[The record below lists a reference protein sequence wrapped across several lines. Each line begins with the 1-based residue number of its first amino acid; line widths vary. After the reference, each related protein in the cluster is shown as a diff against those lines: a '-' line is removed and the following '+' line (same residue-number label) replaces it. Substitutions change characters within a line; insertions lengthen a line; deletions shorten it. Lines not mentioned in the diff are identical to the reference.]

1 MIHDI
6 DLVLSLIDSEVEKI
20 DVAGIPV
27 LSGSEDIVNARIKFV
42 NGSCASLT
50 ASRVSQNPM
59 RRFRVFQEDSYI
71 SMDYGQHCG
80 MVMKRNK
87 LGLARRDVELD
98 EKNALAA
105 ELEDFIAAVQQTRAT
120 GVLQKTRVS
129 GTDGLKALKLAVAIE
144 EEARRYNKQYGFEF
158 PTWSPDELV

>member
-1 MIHDI
+1 
-6 DLVLSLIDSEVEKI
+6 
-20 DVAGIPV
+20 
-27 LSGSEDIVNARIKFV
+27 
-42 NGSCASLT
+42 
-50 ASRVSQNPM
+50 
-59 RRFRVFQEDSYI
+59 VFQEDSYI